1 MTQLQNQIHDLER
14 YIAFLQAASP
24 NRPSL
29 TDDMSSSEPDSS
41 SSGRDYYTPTKSHDH
56 TTRSHDHTSSK
67 KKHRSSTSSSSRPKK
82 VTFAESSGIVPPPS
96 PISRSQLV
104 GPTLG
109 RTHQPVP
116 DYRLSLTQL
125 DGVDCTIDSKMWE
138 WERLDPLGS
147 GLAGDYV
154 DQGLSETDKV
164 SQTRQ
169 AHLFLALSL
178 EACFQLFFFSLQH

>member
-29 TDDMSSSEPDSS
+29 TDDNTSSSELDSS
-41 SSGRDYYTPTKSHDH
+41 SSGRDYYTPPKSHDY
-56 TTRSHDHTSSK
+56 TTRSHDHSSSK
-67 KKHRSSTSSSSRPKK
+67 KKRRSSTSSSNSRPKK
-82 VTFAESSGIVPPPS
+82 VTFAESTGSVPPPS
-96 PISRSQLV
+96 PISRSQLI

-125 DGVDCTIDSKMWE
+125 DGVDCTVDSKMWE
-138 WERLDPLGS
+138 WERVDPLGS

-164 SQTRQ
+164 SG
-169 AHLFLALSL
+169 
-178 EACFQLFFFSLQH
+178 